1 VPFKVNSSGF
11 VALPNALM
19 KEAPDLR
26 IWGVYAVV
34 RLHGFG
40 NEQGCWVSVATVMK
54 ETSAGRRTVQH
65 ALAWLRENG
74 WLVAEE
80 RPGSTTVYRVLAEKL
95 QPQPG
100 SNLNHVQKRIK
111 RDRFKFELAAGSKM
125 NEEPG
130 SKMNHK
136 LEPIEL
142 EPINKNPNKGG
153 RSKKDPFGLKRLPSD
168 AVPADLLGC
177 ADLIAEFWGC
187 KKGTRSEP
195 VFNRIC
201 NKLKQWTPEQCQEAL
216 ERAIAAG
223 WGDVFEP
230 RPQAAYSAS
239 QGTERKWTSEMWSAL
254 DEVNLF

>member
-1 VPFKVNSSGF
+1 MPFKVSSSGF
-11 VALPNALM
+11 VALPNALI

-40 NEQGCWVSVATVMK
+40 SEQGCWVSVATVMK
-54 ETSAGRRTVQH
+54 ETGAGRRTVQH

-80 RPGSTTVYRVLAEKL
+80 RPGSTTVYRVLTEKL

-100 SNLNHVQKRIK
+100 SNLNHVQKRT
-111 RDRFKFELAAGSKM
+111 RFKNERGPGSKL
-125 NEEPG
+125 NGVPG
-130 SKMNHK
+130 SKMNHE

-142 EPINKNPNKGG
+142 EPTNKNPNKGG
-153 RSKKDPFGLKRLPSD
+153 RSEKDPFRLKRLPSD

-177 ADLIAEFWGC
+177 GDLIAEFWGC
-187 KKGTRSEP
+187 KKGTRSER

-201 NKLKQWTPEQCQEAL
+201 NKLKQWTPEQRQEAL

-239 QGTERKWTSEMWSAL
+239 QGTERKWTSEMWAAL